1 MANEDEN
8 NCTNVPTNQKS
19 SWSSFLKS
27 IATFSGDLS
36 SLTAPSFILS
46 PTSLCEFPSYWVC
59 CNLKKKRKKNKQ
71 RKKNPAE
78 FSLPLNTH
86 SFCFNIS
93 IFNLKIKIKFPL
105 FHPIFKSISKDPTQT
120 KQIQNE
126 RTTI

>member
-59 CNLKKKRKKNKQ
+59 CNLKKKKRKKKQTEEKKPSRIQSPSEHAFVLFQHLNFQSEDQDKISLISSHLQINFERPYPNKT
-71 RKKNPAE
+71 
-78 FSLPLNTH
+78 NT
-86 SFCFNIS
+86 
-93 IFNLKIKIKFPL
+93 K
-105 FHPIFKSISKDPTQT
+105 
-120 KQIQNE
+120 
-126 RTTI
+126 